1 MYTPSIHRG
10 SEIVLPRT
18 PSGPFVCFLSMNYKQ
33 ELLTFSIATAR
44 SWVLYPL
51 SSFGQHSFWCLW
63 RLFWAFNYCVVCWSL
78 GLLAFHVLPAIKV
91 FLGLEPN
98 PTHTMPDLTCFLMCS
113 EGQGTLVLICKGISR
128 LPRLQEGK
136 PHYSLCFYYFLWVPR
151 KSTHPFGVS
160 LASYKRSLCRSLA
173 TFDSQIQ
180 LALSPLD
187 LFPAQV
193 RGASAPA

>member
-1 MYTPSIHRG
+1 M
-10 SEIVLPRT
+10 
-18 PSGPFVCFLSMNYKQ
+18 
-33 ELLTFSIATAR
+33 LTFSIATGR
-44 SWVLYPL
+44 SGVLYPL
-51 SSFGQHSFWCLW
+51 CCLGQRSFWCLW

-98 PTHTMPDLTCFLMCS
+98 PTHTMPDSTCFLICS
-113 EGQGTLVLICKGISR
+113 EGQGTLVLICKEVSR

-136 PHYSLCFYYFLWVPR
+136 PHYSLFFIHFWGSPKNR
-151 KSTHPFGVS
+151 HPFGVS
-160 LASYKRSLCRSLA
+160 LTSYKRSLCRSLA

-180 LALSPLD
+180 LAISPLD
-187 LFPAQV
+187 LFPSQV